1 MYFLLVILCTYSWCV
16 YVHSIFCHRDM
27 WCVSVR
33 VCTGFFFLF
42 RALAHSKRLNT
53 IWKKK
58 RPTIHH
64 TQFGRCKCVTTNQNG
79 STNSIEIRKLQ
90 ATKKKYND
98 SKKSN
103 RNCEN
108 HLKNWTNATVIAI
121 AISTL
126 ISDKNVCTSNCAR
139 QARYRALTT
148 LM

>member
-1 MYFLLVILCTYSWCV
+1 MFTLSFDIAICGVLVSE
-16 YVHSIFCHRDM
+16 YVL
-27 WCVSVR
+27 
-33 VCTGFFFLF
+33 FFFLF

-53 IWKKK
+53 IWKGKDQLS
-58 RPTIHH
+58 I

-90 ATKKKYND
+90 ATKNNND

-126 ISDKNVCTSNCAR
+126 MSDKNVSTSNCAR
-139 QARYRALTT
+139 QARDCALTT